1 MEYSSD
7 LLGMLFRF
15 DQDVARRFGRE
26 GCRCGGSLNVANFRR
41 SPRGLGPAVSTQLRS
56 LIAMR
61 FSFCCSRC
69 RKRTTP
75 PSLRFHGRSWYL
87 APVRLLGSVMNK
99 GCRQSTRQLIQM
111 VGVSSRTIAR
121 WRCWWNGTFRRSSI
135 WFTLRSQLRPDTHEG
150 PLPDVLFT
158 CCLPP
163 MHAGNGGP
171 MPWIMLLRNLAL
183 YLDFSSRCDDALHVH
198 HDADRL
204 RRVWPNIDAS
214 SVFSA

>member
-7 LLGMLFRF
+7 LLGLLFRF

-26 GCRCGGSLNVANFRR
+26 ACRCGGSLNVANFRR
-41 SPRGLGPAVSTQLRS
+41 SPRGVGPAVSTQLRS

-61 FSFCCSRC
+61 FSFCCSHC

-87 APVRLLGSVMNK
+87 APVRLLSSVMNK
-99 GCRQSTRQLIQM
+99 GCRQSTRQLIQT
-111 VGVSSRTIAR
+111 VGIPPRTITR
-121 WRCWWNGTFRRSSI
+121 WRCWWNGTFRRSST
-135 WFTLRSQLRPDTHEG
+135 WSTLLSKLRPGTHEG

-163 MHAGNGGP
+163 VRAGTDGP
-171 MPWIMLLRNLAL
+171 PPWLMLLRNLAL
-183 YLDFSSRCDDALHVH
+183 HLDFASRSDAALHGH
-198 HDADRL
+198 HDADHL
-204 RRVWPNIDAS
+204 RRVWPNVQEIM
-214 SVFSA
+214 VFSA